1 MMSLY
6 CLPLPRYTRKT
17 RGLPGTLAPLVHTV
31 RGTAGNVNDV
41 VEANSLLHGDETDAF
56 GNAGYQGVDK
66 RPDARAGVAITA
78 LEIASTTTC
87 TRWP

>member
-1 MMSLY
+1 M
-6 CLPLPRYTRKT
+6 
-17 RGLPGTLAPLVHTV
+17 PGTLAPLVHTV